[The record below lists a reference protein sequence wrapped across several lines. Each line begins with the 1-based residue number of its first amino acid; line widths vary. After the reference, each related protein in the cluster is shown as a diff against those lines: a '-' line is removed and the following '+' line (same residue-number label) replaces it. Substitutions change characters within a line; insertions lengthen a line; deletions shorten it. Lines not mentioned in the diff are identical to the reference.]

1 MWSQFR
7 SAIATPLLA
16 MLCTAAIA
24 AQPSTLPPSTLSPL
38 ASSVQTAVSID
49 SAGHELSKAD
59 ADAWLDGF
67 MPYALRQDD
76 IAGAEVV
83 IVKDG
88 QVLTE
93 RGFGYAD
100 VAMRDAVDPALTVFR
115 AGSVSKL
122 FTWTAVMQLVEQGKI
137 DLDADVNRYIDFKVP
152 PFRGRPITMRN
163 LMTHTPGFGEVFKGI
178 RRRDSHAVAIKRL
191 FVSE

>member
-7 SAIATPLLA
+7 SAIAGSLVT
-16 MLCTAAIA
+16 MLGTAAIA
-24 AQPSTLPPSTLSPL
+24 AQPSILPPTTVSTP
-38 ASSVQTAVSID
+38 ASASNVQAVASIEG
-49 SAGHELSKAD
+49 AGHALSKAD

-67 MPYALRQDD
+67 MPYALHQDD

-100 VAMRDAVDPALTVFR
+100 MATRKPVDPALTMFR
-115 AGSVSKL
+115 VGSVSKL

-137 DLDADVNRYIDFKVP
+137 DLDADVNDYIDFKIP
-152 PFRGRPITMRN
+152 PFRDRPISMRD
-163 LMTHTPGFGEVFKGI
+163 LTPPGSVRSSKVGSD
-178 RRRDSHAVAIKRL
+178 RAATSHPWAWW
-191 FVSE
+191 